1 MLSVI
6 VSRKPSASK
15 GNIENKPHGQQPIF
29 RTSGKYHMTM
39 GLRKGDTQTWLNIDI
54 NYLEEH
60 KVRLGLMNSEKGGVV
75 RCLPGSEDA
84 CEEALN
90 LIAGYLTEHYPDTFK
105 RFVSQAGGECV
116 QVVSTGE
123 IYTVSPPYKRMM
135 PLEVAAAL
143 AMEDFNILTNNAEGQ
158 HVL

>member
-1 MLSVI
+1 
-6 VSRKPSASK
+6 
-15 GNIENKPHGQQPIF
+15 
-29 RTSGKYHMTM
+29 MTM
-39 GLRKGDTQTWLNIDI
+39 GLRTGDTQTWLNIDI

-84 CEEALN
+84 CEEALK
-90 LIAGYLTEHYPDTFK
+90 LIAGYLTQHYPELFK
-105 RFVSQAGGECV
+105 RFKSESSEEYVKL
-116 QVVSTGE
+116 VSTGE
-123 IYTVSPPYKRMM
+123 IYGVRPPYKEKM

-143 AMEDFNILTNNAEGQ
+143 AMEDFNILTRNSEGQ